1 MNLSRQFKFT
11 HVTLDEVL
19 TFIKEEIKKGNFPQF
34 SDYSDQEILELAQVS
49 KPLIE
54 AKLDFAGKLAI
65 KQLNKRL
72 KADKATLTEVTN
84 PSVVASQL

>member
-19 TFIKEEIKKGNFPQF
+19 IFIKEEIGKGNFPQF
-34 SDYSDQEILELAQVS
+34 SNHSDKELLELAQVA

-54 AKLDFAGKLAI
+54 AKLDYAGKLAI
-65 KQLNKRL
+65 KQLRNKS
-72 KADKATLTEVTN
+72 KTDKATLAEVTN